1 MEELRNDVYNPIG
14 KVGILNGVKVIVAPH
29 ESCAK
34 CANWMQGCD
43 NHKCSENDRKDN
55 ITIMYKRLT

>member
-29 ESCAK
+29 ESCVK
-34 CANWMQGCD
+34 CAIGC
-43 NHKCSENDRKDN
+43 KDV
-55 ITIMYKRLT
+55 ITINALVMIEKTI

>member
-29 ESCAK
+29 ESCVK
-34 CANWMQGCD
+34 CANWRQGCD
-43 NHKCSENDRKDN
+43 NHKCSGNDRKDN

>member
-14 KVGILNGVKVIVAPH
+14 KVGILNGIKVIVAPH
-29 ESCAK
+29 ESCSK
-34 CANWMQGCD
+34 CANQMQGCD
-43 NHKCSENDRKDN
+43 NHKCSGDERKDN